1 MHKLFE
7 HQLEAVEIA
16 KQSSNQRICLYYRT
30 GSGKTLTSLLCMQA
44 WNQDDVLVL
53 APPSTHNHWKKTAET
68 LGITVDTISHAK
80 FRMSHYKLSKTKA
93 LIVDEMHL
101 LGGYKAAGW
110 KKLNLLSRHLSAP
123 IVLASA
129 TPNYNDADRVYCIE
143 KILHPAK
150 SKGYL
155 SFLYENCKLEM
166 NPFSQT
172 PDVTGFLEYPDAA
185 AYLADMRNVA
195 YLPDNVEYEIDEV
208 SYSFELEPAFH
219 NYGLLSRTNRL
230 AASQIEKEHAR
241 IIYSTIDR
249 AGYLHKPLSDLVEQ
263 HINGPT
269 LIFCNHSSIAEAA
282 QRSLATKGYTTVLV
296 TGKTTAAVKQRNL
309 DAFRD
314 GDVKALIGTASLA
327 TGTDGLDK
335 VCNTLII
342 LDDTQDDS
350 LRRQL
355 IGRILPRG
363 EDSDASQKQIHRFNI
378 LS

>member
-1 MHKLFE
+1 MLELFD
-7 HQLEAVEIA
+7 HQTDAVQIA
-16 KQSSNQRICLYYRT
+16 KASDNQRICLYYRT
-30 GSGKTLTSLLCMQA
+30 GSGKTLTALLCMEGWEQSE
-44 WNQDDVLVL
+44 VLVI
-53 APPSTHNHWKKTAET
+53 APPSTHDHWVSWAET
-68 LGITVDTISHAK
+68 LGIAVDTISHAK

-110 KKLNLLSRHLSAP
+110 KKLNLLARHLEAP

-143 KILHPAK
+143 KILHPDR

-155 SFLYENCKLEM
+155 AFLYENCTLEM
-166 NPFSQT
+166 NHFSQT
-172 PDVTGFLEYPDAA
+172 PDVTGFKEYPDAA
-185 AYLADMRNVA
+185 AYLAAMDNVA

-208 SYSFELEPAFH
+208 AYSFELEPAFH
-219 NYGLLSRTNRL
+219 DYGLLSRSHKL

-241 IIYSTIDR
+241 ILYSTVDR
-249 AGYLHKPLSDLVEQ
+249 TGFLHKPLQELVEQ

-269 LIFCNHSSIAEAA
+269 LIFCNHSSIAEATK
-282 QRSLATKGYTTVLV
+282 RSFATKGYTTVLV

-309 DAFRD
+309 DAFRS
-314 GDVKALIGTASLA
+314 GDVNLLIGTASLA

-342 LDDTQDDS
+342 LDDIQDDS

-363 EDSDASQKQIHRFNI
+363 EDTDTSQKRIHRFNI

>member
-1 MHKLFE
+1 MLELFD
-7 HQLEAVEIA
+7 HQTDAVQIA
-16 KQSSNQRICLYYRT
+16 KASDNQRICLYYRT
-30 GSGKTLTSLLCMQA
+30 GSGKTLTALLCMEGWEQSE
-44 WNQDDVLVL
+44 VLVI
-53 APPSTHNHWKKTAET
+53 APPSTHDHWVSTAET
-68 LGITVDTISHAK
+68 LGIAVDTISHAK
-80 FRMSHYKLSKTKA
+80 FRMNPYKLSRSKA

-110 KKLNLLSRHLSAP
+110 KKLNILARHLEAP

-143 KILHPAK
+143 KILHPDR

-155 SFLYENCKLEM
+155 AFLYENCTLEM
-166 NPFSQT
+166 NHFSQT
-172 PDVTGFLEYPDAA
+172 PDVTGFKEYPDAV
-185 AYLADMRNVA
+185 AYLAAMDNVA

-208 SYSFELEPAFH
+208 AYSFELEPAFH
-219 NYGLLSRTNRL
+219 DYGLLSRSHKL

-241 IIYSTIDR
+241 ILYSTVDR
-249 AGYLHKPLSDLVEQ
+249 TGFLHKPLQELVEQ

-269 LIFCNHSSIAEAA
+269 LIFCNHSSIAEATK
-282 QRSLATKGYTTVLV
+282 RSLATKGYTTVLV

-335 VCNTLII
+335 VCDTLII

>member
-1 MHKLFE
+1 MLELFD
-7 HQLEAVEIA
+7 HQTDAVQIA
-16 KQSSNQRICLYYRT
+16 KASDNQRICLYYRT

-53 APPSTHNHWKKTAET
+53 APPSTHGHWKKTAET

-208 SYSFELEPAFH
+208 AYSFELEPAFH
-219 NYGLLSRTNRL
+219 DYGLLSRTNRL

-249 AGYLHKPLSDLVEQ
+249 TGVLHKPLSDLVEQ

-269 LIFCNHSSIAEAA
+269 LVFCAHSTIAEAA
-282 QRSLATKGYTTVLV
+282 KTSLAAKGYPTTLV
-296 TGKTTAAVKQRNL
+296 TGKTTAAAKQQNL
-309 DAFRD
+309 DAFRN
-314 GDVKALIGTASLA
+314 GDATVLVGTASLA

-363 EDSDASQKQIHRFNI
+363 EDTDTSQKRIHRFNI